1 MGFGF
6 LSKYTAL
13 FQWFC
18 WLVFFALWK
27 PARAQLRRP
36 GLYLALA
43 VNALCALPVL
53 IWNAQNGWITVTHLE
68 ERGGLDT
75 DWHPTLRY
83 VADFVGAET
92 ALLNPAFF
100 AGTIWAALAIWRRD
114 RRDSL
119 PIYFFSMGA
128 PLFLSYLLFAFRARV
143 LPNWIA
149 PSVVPLFC
157 LAAIYWDSRWR
168 AGLRAVKGWLMAGF
182 GLGAAVVIVGHDTDL
197 VGKIAGRP
205 LPPKP
210 DPLTRVRAWKGMSKV
225 VGEARVKLLDE
236 GKPVFIIG
244 NHYGITS
251 LMTFY
256 LPEARAG
263 VPDNPLVYFRS
274 SDRPE
279 NQFYFWPGYE
289 TRKGQNA
296 IFVQEAHAPAP
307 PPERIRKEFA
317 SVTDLGLHDILYRD
331 RVFHQIQLF
340 ECRDL
345 R

>member
-1 MGFGF
+1 M
-6 LSKYTAL
+6 
-13 FQWFC
+13 
-18 WLVFFALWK
+18 
-27 PARAQLRRP
+27 
-36 GLYLALA
+36 
-43 VNALCALPVL
+43 
-53 IWNAQNGWITVTHLE
+53 
-68 ERGGLDT
+68 
-75 DWHPTLRY
+75 
-83 VADFVGAET
+83 
-92 ALLNPAFF
+92 
-100 AGTIWAALAIWRRD
+100 
-114 RRDSL
+114 
-119 PIYFFSMGA
+119 
-128 PLFLSYLLFAFRARV
+128 
-143 LPNWIA
+143 
-149 PSVVPLFC
+149 
-157 LAAIYWDSRWR
+157 
-168 AGLRAVKGWLMAGF
+168 
-182 GLGAAVVIVGHDTDL
+182 
-197 VGKIAGRP
+197 
-205 LPPKP
+205 
-210 DPLTRVRAWKGMSKV
+210 

-296 IFVQEAHAPAP
+296 VFVQEAHAPAP